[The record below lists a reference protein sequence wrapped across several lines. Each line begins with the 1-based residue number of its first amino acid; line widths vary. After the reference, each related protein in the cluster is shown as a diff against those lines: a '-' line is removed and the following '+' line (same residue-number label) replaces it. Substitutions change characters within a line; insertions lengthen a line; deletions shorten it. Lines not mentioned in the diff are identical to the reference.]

1 MRYLSVIILIG
12 AFFISLSVKSQKF
25 TDAKRYA
32 AVIDKQHSKVVK
44 DLLSFSNAV
53 SKNEKTKDIVSLNK
67 ALLIELNKS
76 QLAIAA
82 MPPFKANKD
91 FKDSAAAFMKNCFNL
106 VNVDYGKISTA
117 TPAALKSPD
126 NMKDLL
132 SAKVTATENLKA
144 LNISYDTALQKFYRP
159 ANKDVFSDKFQQAI
173 DVNIYYNKIY
183 LLYFKTYNA
192 EFYLLESIKKRDGN
206 SVEQNKKIVYQSAQ
220 DGLKALD
227 TTKAFNGDNALV
239 KKCQALLT
247 FYADESDSKM
257 DKLSDY
263 FSAAKEFGK
272 TRSDYEKKQ
281 AHTKDEVKEYEK
293 AVSEFNK
300 ALNGFNNTSHDL
312 DRKRERSLK
321 KWNKAMA
328 GFLDKHLPNK

>member
-1 MRYLSVIILIG
+1 MRSLSVIILIG
-12 AFFISLSVKSQKF
+12 VFFISSPVKSQKY
-25 TDAKRYA
+25 TDAKKYA
-32 AVIDKQHSKVVK
+32 AVIDKQHAKVVK

-53 SKNEKTKDIVSLNK
+53 SKNKKAKDIASLNK
-67 ALLIELNKS
+67 SLLIELNKS

-106 VNVDYGKISTA
+106 INVDYSKIATA
-117 TPAALKSPD
+117 TPAAQKSAD
-126 NMKDLL
+126 NMRDLL
-132 SAKVTATENLKA
+132 ADKVAAIEKLKA
-144 LNISYDTALQKFYRP
+144 LNVLYDSASQRFYRS

-173 DVNIYYNKIY
+173 DANIYYNKVF

-220 DGLKALD
+220 DGLKELD

-239 KKCQALLT
+239 KKCEALLT
-247 FYADESDSKM
+247 FYSDESDTKM

-263 FSAAKEFGK
+263 FPVAKDFGK
-272 TRSDYEKKQ
+272 TRSDYEKKPT
-281 AHTKDEVKEYEK
+281 HTKDEVKEYKK

-300 ALNGFNNTSHDL
+300 ALNGFNDTSHNL
-312 DRKRERSLK
+312 DHKREKALK
-321 KWNKAMA
+321 KWDKAMGA
-328 GFLDKHLPNK
+328 FLDKHLPNK

>member
-1 MRYLSVIILIG
+1 MRSLSVILLIG
-12 AFFISLSVKSQKF
+12 AFFISSPVKSQKF
-25 TDAKRYA
+25 TDAKKYA
-32 AVIDKQHSKVVK
+32 AVIDKQHSKVAK

-53 SKNEKTKDIVSLNK
+53 SKNKKAKDIASLNK
-67 ALLIELNKS
+67 SLLIELNKS

-106 VNVDYGKISTA
+106 INVDYTSIATA
-117 TPAALKSPD
+117 TPAAQKSPD

-132 SAKVTATENLKA
+132 AAKVTANEELKA
-144 LNISYDTALQKFYRP
+144 LNGSYDTALQKFYRS
-159 ANKDVFSDKFQQAI
+159 ANKDAFSGKFQQAI
-173 DVNIYYNKIY
+173 DVNVYYNKVY
-183 LLYFKTYNA
+183 LLYFKTFNA

-206 SVEQNKKIVYQSAQ
+206 SVQQNKKIVYQSAQ
-220 DGLKALD
+220 DGLKELD
-227 TTKAFNGDNALV
+227 TTKAFVGDNALV

-247 FYADESDSKM
+247 FYSDESDTKM

-263 FSAAKEFGK
+263 FSVAKDFGK
-272 TRSDYEKKQ
+272 TRSEYEKKQ
-281 AHTKDEVKEYEK
+281 THTKDEVKEYKK

-312 DRKRERSLK
+312 DHKREKALK
-321 KWNKAMA
+321 SWNKAMVA
-328 GFLDKHLPNK
+328 FLDSHLPNK

>member
-12 AFFISLSVKSQKF
+12 AFFISSPVKSQKF
-25 TDAKRYA
+25 TDAKKYA
-32 AVIDKQHSKVVK
+32 EVIDKQHSKVVK

-53 SKNEKTKDIVSLNK
+53 SKNKKAKDIASLNRS
-67 ALLIELNKS
+67 LLIELNKS

-82 MPPFKANKD
+82 MPPFKTNKD

-106 VNVDYGKISTA
+106 VNVDYGKITTA
-117 TPAALKSPD
+117 TPTAQKSPD
-126 NMKDLL
+126 SVKDLL
-132 SAKVTATENLKA
+132 AAKVAAIEKLKA
-144 LNISYDTALQKFYRP
+144 LNVFYDTASQRFYR
-159 ANKDVFSDKFQQAI
+159 AVDKDIFSDKFQQAI
-173 DVNIYYNKIY
+173 DVNIYYNKAY

-247 FYADESDSKM
+247 FYADESDTKM

-263 FSAAKEFGK
+263 FPVAKDFGK
-272 TRSDYEKKQ
+272 TRSNYEKKQ
-281 AHTKDEVKEYEK
+281 AHTKDEVKEYKK
-293 AVSEFNK
+293 AVSDFNK
-300 ALNGFNNTSHDL
+300 ALNGFNSTSHDL
-312 DRKRERSLK
+312 DSKREKSLK
-321 KWNKAMA
+321 KWNKAMVA
-328 GFLDKHLPNK
+328 FLDKHLPNK